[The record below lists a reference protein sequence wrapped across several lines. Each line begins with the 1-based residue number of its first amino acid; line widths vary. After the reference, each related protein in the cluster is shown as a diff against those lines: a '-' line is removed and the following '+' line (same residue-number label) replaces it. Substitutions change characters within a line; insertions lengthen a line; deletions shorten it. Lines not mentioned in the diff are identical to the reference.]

1 MTIIACI
8 PLFKHNEL
16 GQSIKIS
23 FSKPFIWLIVP
34 AWEDYPTR
42 IKAIDTSI
50 LSIPLSSTDSLDYYD
65 RPMTIDLASSPIRSI
80 IDWRIIH
87 IYGATESDIDSTLV
101 TQRANLA
108 VHAGRRGEIYND
120 NGSLFALGR
129 VDSVDGNIDVV
140 SLESRLIKA
149 TCALYIAMAISLC
162 EGNLAAIIF
171 V

>member
-1 MTIIACI
+1 
-8 PLFKHNEL
+8 
-16 GQSIKIS
+16 
-23 FSKPFIWLIVP
+23 
-34 AWEDYPTR
+34 
-42 IKAIDTSI
+42 
-50 LSIPLSSTDSLDYYD
+50 
-65 RPMTIDLASSPIRSI
+65 
-80 IDWRIIH
+80 
-87 IYGATESDIDSTLV
+87 
-101 TQRANLA
+101 

-149 TCALYIAMAISLC
+149 TCSLYIAMAISLC